1 MKATH
6 TEPGRDLAASVHERT
21 VGSRLELAAWQ
32 AAHPR
37 FTSAELL
44 AQWGRIREAWGLSK
58 PDPLHRYPMP
68 APCRPANP
76 PPCDEPVVY
85 RVETMK

>member
-44 AQWGRIREAWGLSK
+44 AQWGRIREAWGLS
-58 PDPLHRYPMP
+58 YPMP